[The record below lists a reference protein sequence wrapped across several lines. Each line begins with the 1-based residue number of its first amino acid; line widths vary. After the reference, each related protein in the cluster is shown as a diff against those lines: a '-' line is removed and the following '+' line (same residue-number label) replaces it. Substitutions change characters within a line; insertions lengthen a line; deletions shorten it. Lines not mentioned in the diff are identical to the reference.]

1 MTKLFLILFLSLSVQ
16 AFAGVIN
23 QYATH
28 FKTTGSIQ
36 SFQWAPERYNS
47 DFRYDVVYYI
57 PDTLKDAQNV
67 KTLMFMHGGG
77 SSTMDRAGSLKTVMI
92 YMSDMVR
99 LANETQ
105 SVVVMPSANGL
116 NWGGHTVGMI
126 RDLNQ
131 LMRKELDVDHNN
143 MGLGGHSMG
152 GMGIGRSFMWLAD
165 EFSYFLPTAAGI
177 DPRGQGEE
185 NINKMFNTPYVHLQG
200 LKDHFQTFVEWCQAL
215 TKGVTELETKY
226 GTKSKLEVLYYDG
239 PHNYDFTLLKNTLV
253 RLQSHPRNLYQ
264 NKLYG
269 SLYYNDN
276 FYTENNIKFHQGSNS
291 RYFLVEML
299 EASGST
305 PERLDFRV
313 EVKNNVIMLDLLS
326 YPKQIKKIRLH
337 LSKKMFSKEKQIEL
351 ILNQVPAGKTM
362 LQDYPYVDRIDRG
375 YEFEDHLDVEL

>member
-1 MTKLFLILFLSLSVQ
+1 MMKLLLILFLSLSVQ

-23 QYATH
+23 QTATH

-57 PDTLKDAQNV
+57 PESLKEAQNV
-67 KTLMFMHGGG
+67 KTLIFMHGGG

-105 SVVVMPSANGL
+105 SIVVMPSANGL

-152 GMGIGRSFMWLAD
+152 GMGIGRSYQWLAD

-177 DPRGQGEE
+177 DPRNQAEV
-185 NINKMFNTPYVHLQG
+185 NTSKFFNTPYVHLQG

-215 TKGVTELETKY
+215 TKNVADLETKY
-226 GTKSKLEVLYYDG
+226 GVDVDLIYVAHTTARLNPTHEIDLFLLYPDQLAEKVQVLLG
-239 PHNYDFTLLKNTLV
+239 EHEA
-253 RLQSHPRNLYQ
+253 
-264 NKLYG
+264 
-269 SLYYNDN
+269 
-276 FYTENNIKFHQGSNS
+276 TEPWTIP
-291 RYFLVEML
+291 LADMVL
-299 EASGST
+299 
-305 PERLDFRV
+305 
-313 EVKNNVIMLDLLS
+313 
-326 YPKQIKKIRLH
+326 
-337 LSKKMFSKEKQIEL
+337 
-351 ILNQVPAGKTM
+351 
-362 LQDYPYVDRIDRG
+362 PYVRKTAS
-375 YEFEDHLDVEL
+375 L